1 MSHPAHR
8 ARLLKETAQL
18 ETTPP
23 PGVTAWRVDGD
34 SMTHWHATLRG
45 PADTPYAG
53 GLFKLDVRVPARYPF
68 EPPSIQFL
76 TPVHHPNIDAAGR
89 ICLDTLNMPPKGSWN
104 PGSNLSSTLTSIL
117 QLLTYPNPSDGLV
130 SEITAQFTEQHAA
143 FVQQAKEM
151 TRRHAMQKQTATDKE
166 PAAAAA
172 AAATAVAPVAAE
184 PAAAV
189 SATAPAATSSTA
201 SAASSSPVV
210 SETHSSQQQP
220 QQQPQ
225 QQEGASSLSSNSSS
239 TLVGSKRP
247 ADDAEERAPT
257 AENAPPATSDKDVQ
271 PSHAD
276 KKQKLQHDADHKGD
290 AREWRSDGNASASS
304 S

>member
-68 EPPSIQFL
+68 EPPSIQFR

-151 TRRHAMQKQTATDKE
+151 TRRHAMPKQTVTDKE

-201 SAASSSPVV
+201 SAASFSPVV
-210 SETHSSQQQP
+210 SETHASQK
-220 QQQPQ
+220 QPQ
-225 QQEGASSLSSNSSS
+225 QQEGTSLLSSNSSS
-239 TLVGSKRP
+239 TLAGSKRP
-247 ADDAEERAPT
+247 AEDAEAHATTP
-257 AENAPPATSDKDVQ
+257 ENAPPATSDKDAQ
-271 PSHAD
+271 HSHAD
-276 KKQKLQHDADHKGD
+276 KKQKLQHDADHKGG
-290 AREWRSDGNASASS
+290 ARELRSDGNASSS
-304 S
+304 SS